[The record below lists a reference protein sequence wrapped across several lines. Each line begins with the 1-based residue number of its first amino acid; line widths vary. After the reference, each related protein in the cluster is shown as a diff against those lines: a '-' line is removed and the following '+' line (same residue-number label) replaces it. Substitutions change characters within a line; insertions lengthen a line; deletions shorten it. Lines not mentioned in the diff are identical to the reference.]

1 MKNSL
6 LIAVLV
12 LAGCAHDN
20 ELRPSSLSQKAEKEI
35 SQSASAAIPIDEN
48 LSAVLLRSDVWLIQD
63 RSFYDTNVMLAKM
76 PDETVVIASSFIDT
90 PKTARLIAWIKKILN
105 PKEIRAI
112 NTHFH
117 FDGTGGNEAYHRED
131 IQTWSTQE
139 TLSLYKARAD
149 SMRSSLAAS
158 LDDKQH
164 GKDLRETE
172 TTFAEHIFSAADGLE
187 WDFQGEKLIVFY
199 PGPAHSPDNLVVYLP
214 AKKIL
219 FGGCMV
225 RALDY
230 DLGNT
235 KDADL
240 KHYHESALSLR
251 RFPAEIVIPGHG
263 QKGGMDLI
271 EHTIQLASKASQKP

>member
-1 MKNSL
+1 MKNTL
-6 LIAVLV
+6 FIAALI
-12 LAGCAHDN
+12 LASCAHDHGIQ
-20 ELRPSSLSQKAEKEI
+20 PSLSQNDAKEI
-35 SQSASAAIPIDEN
+35 SSSASAAIPIDEN
-48 LSAVLLRSDVWLIQD
+48 LSATQLKPDVWLVQD
-63 RSFYDTNVMLAKM
+63 KSFYDTNVLLAKM
-76 PDETVVIASSFIDT
+76 PGRTVVIASSFIDT
-90 PKTARLIAWIKKILN
+90 PKTAKLIAWINQTLK

-117 FDGTGGNEAYHRED
+117 FDGTGGNEAYHQEGV
-131 IQTWSTQE
+131 QTWSTQQ

-149 SMRSSLAAS
+149 SMRSSLADS
-158 LDDKQH
+158 LNDKQH
-164 GKDLRETE
+164 GKDLRATNN
-172 TTFAEHIFSAADGLE
+172 TLADHIFNAADGLE
-187 WDFQGEKLIVFY
+187 WDFQGEKLIVYY

-214 AKKIL
+214 SKRIL

-235 KDADL
+235 ADADL
-240 KHYHESALSLR
+240 KNYYKSALSLK

-271 EHTIQLASKASQKP
+271 DHTITLASKASQKP